1 MPNADPAFVAVLKTL
16 VERHVPDPEMT
27 NGRIVVEH
35 ASRRFRVYPQEA
47 RTLKDLVVNRRRAR
61 GTDVWALR
69 DASLRVEPGEAVGL
83 VGRNGSGKTTLLK
96 LVAEIIK
103 PTSGVVEVGGRVG
116 SLLELGAGFH
126 PDFTGRENVYLNGAL
141 LGLPRRVVR
150 EHLDEIVAFAGSTSS
165 STCRC
170 GRTRRGCAMRLG
182 FAVAAHLDVDVLL
195 LDEVFAVGDE
205 EFQRKCFGKIFEFK
219 QRGGTIVFVSHDAS
233 AVERLCERT
242 VLLRGGHV
250 EFDGST
256 HDAILRYHRQL
267 AAERDPE
274 ERGAGLRE
282 WGSGEAR
289 IADVEL
295 LDADGE
301 PRRQFLA
308 GEPLSLRMRLV
319 AEQALGSAAARLRAA
334 RRVGA
339 AAGGERAGHGRGRL
353 GARAGRA
360 SRSLRRRP
368 AAARGRAVH
377 APARVVRSGR
387 RALVPP
393 ARRRRLVPRPSGRR
407 GGRPRCGW
415 RGRGRGRRSRPPHD
429 DALVPRLARR

>member
-1 MPNADPAFVAVLKTL
+1 
-16 VERHVPDPEMT
+16 MT
-27 NGRIVVEH
+27 NGLIALEH

-47 RTLKDLVVNRRRAR
+47 RTLKDLVVNRRRTR

-69 DASLRVEPGEAVGL
+69 DASLRVDPGEAVGL

-96 LVAEIIK
+96 LVAGIIK
-103 PTSGVVEVGGRVG
+103 PTSGTVEVGGRVG

-126 PDFTGRENVYLNGAL
+126 PDFTGRENVYLNGSL
-141 LGLPRRVVR
+141 LGLSRRVVR
-150 EHLDEIVAFAGSTSS
+150 EHLDEIVAFAGIDEFLDLPVRTYSS
-165 STCRC
+165 
-170 GRTRRGCAMRLG
+170 GMAMRLG

-267 AAERDPE
+267 AADRDPD
-274 ERGAGLRE
+274 ERGAGLKE

-289 IADVEL
+289 IEDVEL

-319 AEQALGSAAARLRAA
+319 AKQALEPPRLVYELRGESGLLLAVNA
-334 RRVGA
+334 LDTGEVGWSPAPGELRV
-339 AAGGERAGHGRGRL
+339 RFDVGRL
-353 GARAGRA
+353 PLADGRFT
-360 SRSLRRRP
+360 LRLGLSDP
-368 AAARGRAVH
+368 G
-377 APARVVRSGR
+377 
-387 RALVPP
+387 
-393 ARRRRLVPRPSGRR
+393 
-407 GGRPRCGW
+407 GGRLY
-415 RGRGRGRRSRPPHD
+415 HQLD
-429 DALVPRLARR
+429 DAASFLVHPGAEEGGLMRLEGTWSREEVSTAA